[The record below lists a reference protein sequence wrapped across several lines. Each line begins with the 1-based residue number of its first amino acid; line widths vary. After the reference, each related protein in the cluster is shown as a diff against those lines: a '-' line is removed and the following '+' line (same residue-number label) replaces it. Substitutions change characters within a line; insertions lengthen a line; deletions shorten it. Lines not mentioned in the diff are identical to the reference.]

1 VVPTIEINFALRNG
15 IFVIYDQKQHSQIH
29 YVLTV
34 IKAIKI
40 NGLTQFT
47 ALHQCFN
54 DFNQGK
60 NPARSQAGDN
70 YRRSIHAV
78 AIFSPD

>member
-1 VVPTIEINFALRNG
+1 MVPTIEINFALRNG
-15 IFVIYDQKQHSQIH
+15 IFVIYDQKKHSQIH

-34 IKAIKI
+34 IKTIKI
-40 NGLTQFT
+40 NELTQST
-47 ALHQCFN
+47 ALHRCFN

-70 YRRSIHAV
+70 
-78 AIFSPD
+78 